1 MRNKIK
7 DKSNF
12 ALRSLNDPLGK
23 GRKLLPFSYIN
34 NDEDRATILR
44 IKEVIDKT
52 TDRLFIS
59 FKNELLSEPI
69 TYIISAVW
77 GKIRHKGLSESQKK
91 INKTI
96 DSMIIEIM
104 VSLEFDELNE
114 TQKFAIEYLI
124 RGLVTSK
131 ITYLIEAFKNSSW
144 GEICSNKNEHISSL
158 NNF

>member
-1 MRNKIK
+1 MKDKIK
-7 DKSNF
+7 EKLIFD
-12 ALRSLNDPLGK
+12 LNPISDPLGK
-23 GRKLLPFSYIN
+23 GRKLLPFTYIN

-52 TDRLFIS
+52 TDMLFIS

-77 GKIRHKGLSESQKK
+77 GKIKHGELSKSQNK
-91 INKTI
+91 IYNTI

-104 VSLEFDELNE
+104 ETLEFDELND

-124 RGLVTSK
+124 RGLVISK

-144 GEICSNKNEHISSL
+144 DEINSN
-158 NNF
+158 